1 MNDKGNRYIVSRL
14 ITRYKTNTLAIVLAQ
29 RYIFINLLSRGQFV
43 RTIKKPFK
51 FEIVDKNVKESKD
64 IDLTRR
70 TY

>member
-1 MNDKGNRYIVSRL
+1 MNDRGNRYIVSRL
-14 ITRYKTNTLAIVLAQ
+14 ITRYKTNTTAIVLAQ
-29 RYIFINLLSRGQFV
+29 GYIFINPLSRGQLV